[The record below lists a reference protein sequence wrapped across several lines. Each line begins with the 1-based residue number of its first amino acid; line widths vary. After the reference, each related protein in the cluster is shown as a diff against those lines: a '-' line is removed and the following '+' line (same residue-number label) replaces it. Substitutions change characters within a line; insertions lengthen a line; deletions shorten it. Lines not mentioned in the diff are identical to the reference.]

1 MWHPFCVKT
10 TEAGKQRRSIQRLKR
25 KADHILDFRGSIT
38 SMSLLKLIQTF
49 REMNPNEVLELL
61 GNNLDA
67 RSDLFKVLP
76 DDAYELIF
84 LDVVEEGGCF
94 YRIQL
99 KKIKIG

>member
-1 MWHPFCVKT
+1 M
-10 TEAGKQRRSIQRLKR
+10 KR

-49 REMNPNEVLELL
+49 REMKSNEVLEIL
-61 GNNLDA
+61 GNNLDT

-84 LDVVEEGGCF
+84 LDVVEEGEYF
-94 YRIQL
+94 FRIQL
-99 KKIKIG
+99 KKKK

>member
-1 MWHPFCVKT
+1 M
-10 TEAGKQRRSIQRLKR
+10 KR

-49 REMNPNEVLELL
+49 REMKPNEVLELL
-61 GNNLDA
+61 RNNLDT

-84 LDVVEEGGCF
+84 LDVVEEGE
-94 YRIQL
+94 
-99 KKIKIG
+99 

>member
-1 MWHPFCVKT
+1 
-10 TEAGKQRRSIQRLKR
+10 LKR

-84 LDVVEEGGCF
+84 LDVVEEGACF
-94 YRIQL
+94 YRIQI

>member
-1 MWHPFCVKT
+1 MKP
-10 TEAGKQRRSIQRLKR
+10 

-49 REMNPNEVLELL
+49 REMKTNEVLELL
-61 GNNLDA
+61 GNNLDT

-84 LDVVEEGGCF
+84 LDVGEEGESF

-99 KKIKIG
+99 KKKK

>member
-1 MWHPFCVKT
+1 MKP
-10 TEAGKQRRSIQRLKR
+10 

-49 REMNPNEVLELL
+49 REMKPDEVLELL
-61 GNNLDA
+61 GCNLDT

-84 LDVVEEGGCF
+84 LDVVEDF
-94 YRIQL
+94 FRIQI
-99 KKIKIG
+99 KKKK

>member
-1 MWHPFCVKT
+1 MKP
-10 TEAGKQRRSIQRLKR
+10 

-49 REMNPNEVLELL
+49 REMKPNEVLELL
-61 GNNLDA
+61 GSNLDT

-84 LDVVEEGGCF
+84 LDVVEEGEYC

-99 KKIKIG
+99 KKKK